1 MFEILS
7 ETPNPI
13 LEKTANAAFSVLGL
27 EGRAAVELICTDEE
41 EIRKVNKSERGV
53 DSATDVLS
61 FPMLDAIKPFTKE
74 NYPFDYDAETDSVF
88 IGSILICESVARRQ
102 AQEYGHGFEREYA
115 YLFVHGLLHLLGYD
129 HIADEDK
136 KAMREREEQ
145 ILSLVEITR

>member
-1 MFEILS
+1 M
-7 ETPNPI
+7 
-13 LEKTANAAFSVLGL
+13 GL

-74 NYPFDYDAETDSVF
+74 NYPFDYDTKTDSVF

-102 AQEYGHGFEREYA
+102 AQEYGHGFEREHA
-115 YLFVHGLLHLLGYD
+115 YLFLHGLLHLLGYD

-145 ILSLVEITR
+145 ILYLVEITR

>member
-1 MFEILS
+1 M
-7 ETPNPI
+7 
-13 LEKTANAAFSVLGL
+13 
-27 EGRAAVELICTDEE
+27 
-41 EIRKVNKSERGV
+41 

-74 NYPFDYDAETDSVF
+74 NYPFDYDTKTDSVF

-102 AQEYGHGFEREYA
+102 AQEYGHGFEREHA
-115 YLFVHGLLHLLGYD
+115 YLFLHGLLHLLGYD

-145 ILSLVEITR
+145 ILYLVEITR

>member
-74 NYPFDYDAETDSVF
+74 NYPFDYDTETDSVF

-115 YLFVHGLLHLLGYD
+115 YLFLHGLLHLLGYD

>member
-74 NYPFDYDAETDSVF
+74 NYPFDYDTKTDSVF

-102 AQEYGHGFEREYA
+102 AQEYGHGFEREHA
-115 YLFVHGLLHLLGYD
+115 YLFLHGLLHLLGYV

-145 ILSLVEITR
+145 ILYLVEITR